1 MCMLERNFDR
11 QYFNVSI
18 CIFNTCRFPLLLIDP
33 SQLLEPTYTKI
44 NIERI
49 GVSMKRISVVSF
61 AVIFCV
67 SIASLTMVTSNLYQ
81 PVYSILQKASP
92 SSGLIVSRLD
102 SKLLN
107 LHSFRLLA
115 SQIYSAA
122 FNDVSPGFDDLYI
135 IKTQDKGREIIIY
148 CNTNYCYKNRN
159 SLMTS

>member
-1 MCMLERNFDR
+1 
-11 QYFNVSI
+11 
-18 CIFNTCRFPLLLIDP
+18 
-33 SQLLEPTYTKI
+33 
-44 NIERI
+44 
-49 GVSMKRISVVSF
+49 MKRISVVSLAIVF
-61 AVIFCV
+61 SV
-67 SIASLTMVTSNLYQ
+67 SIASLTMAASNLHTPLQ
-81 PVYSILQKASP
+81 PLLQKVSP
-92 SSGLIVSRLD
+92 SSEATVSSLD
-102 SKLLN
+102 SKTLY

>member
-1 MCMLERNFDR
+1 
-11 QYFNVSI
+11 
-18 CIFNTCRFPLLLIDP
+18 
-33 SQLLEPTYTKI
+33 
-44 NIERI
+44 
-49 GVSMKRISVVSF
+49 MKRISVVSF

-81 PVYSILQKASP
+81 PVHSLLQKASP
-92 SSGLIVSRLD
+92 SSGLTVSRLD